1 MNAPI
6 EDQLRDYFMMVDRMQ
21 GAIDPSTQS
30 QGAPTLRLVTENIHD
45 TNEST
50 MEVVMISPDRNEP
63 SNRRRAWILVAASV
77 AVVALVGGLIVAANR
92 DSAEAPANQPTVTVV
107 EQATVTVVEQAT
119 EVVAATTVASS
130 AATAGVLDGI
140 WFKPAVPDVSND
152 IPIIYQFG
160 PGDLFVLDG
169 QAELT
174 DPAFRGRYTFVDDV
188 VTYADNEIVDG
199 PCSGTGGQTRMA
211 ITIVDDGEIG
221 TEILE
226 EGECSGSVGDSW
238 PTIRLSPASTA
249 GAAITPPDGEFDDTL
264 EFPSVL
270 KGIWLREG
278 TGEVVYLHYDGT
290 YARSETGDVLAN
302 PDDRGTFVLV
312 TPDAA
317 EEDDNELAKV
327 VMTSDGTSKCAAGST
342 LTWDAVEWNQVPPAI
357 GPPLGP
363 IGAVHTIADDA
374 CGMSSGNQTWIHV
387 SGA

>member
-21 GAIDPSTQS
+21 GPVDPSTQS
-30 QGAPTLRLVTENIHD
+30 QDAPTLSLVTENIHD

-50 MEVVMISPDRNEP
+50 MEVIMTSPDRNQP
-63 SNRRRAWILVAASV
+63 HNRSRTWILVAASV
-77 AVVALVGGLIVAANR
+77 AVVALVGGLIVAASR
-92 DSAEAPANQPTVTVV
+92 DSVEAPANQPTVTVV
-107 EQATVTVVEQAT
+107 EQGT
-119 EVVAATTVASS
+119 EVVATTTVGSGVAM
-130 AATAGVLDGI
+130 AGVLDGI
-140 WFKPAVPDVSND
+140 WFKPPVPDVSLD

-169 QAELT
+169 QAELA
-174 DPAFRGRYTFVDDV
+174 DPVFRGRYTFVDDV

-199 PCSGTGGQTRMA
+199 PCSGTGGQTRLA

-226 EGECSGSVGDSW
+226 EGECSGSVGDFA

-264 EFPSVL
+264 AFPTLL
-270 KGIWLREG
+270 KGVWLREG
-278 TGEVVYLHYDGT
+278 TGEVVYFHYDGT

-317 EEDDNELAKV
+317 EADDNELAKV

-342 LTWDAVEWNQVPPAI
+342 LTWDAVEWNQVPLAI
-357 GPPLGP
+357 DPPLGP
-363 IGAVHTIADDA
+363 IGAVHTIANDA